1 MQSEGTDS
9 GRSRAVPWQRIGR
22 LLAVFL
28 GYSALAAVLA
38 VPVAAEQAVEHLS
51 FQDRIGT
58 VPVEVTLAHNGLS
71 TVDTGVLGQLY
82 WDQTGRW
89 GFGANV
95 RLTGTPQ
102 ADGTLSSYTSPVFVR
117 ANASFVSDPAAVAAA
132 YGDELQSRFWVR
144 FLVSEVV
151 AALLGGLVLTA
162 VARGRRPRLPGGRL
176 LTKIVTTAAVLAALA
191 GVSIASATWLFA
203 RWDGSADVDQRYPM
217 PGIPELSFS
226 SSQTLEVARQIE
238 PFLTKNNDRIRARS
252 KAYQETVAASL
263 DDELALRTD
272 DLVPDDGELLILA
285 EADPQGSVVGTAV
298 RRAMYPTLREALG
311 QDSFALRT
319 ISGDI
324 TSNGT
329 VAEAGFVEQEATA
342 SGDLPV
348 VAVKGDHDT
357 SDTVEQLDDQDIA
370 NPDLDVEDIGGLDV
384 AVANDPAFKTL
395 FGGLSVNES
404 GISEYD
410 IGAKLRDEVGA
421 DAGALVVLLHQP
433 TSAAGYLGVDSL
445 AALDDSFGFETTPR
459 DDGIPDLPPGI
470 INVGH
475 LHDPEPPKVIWNT
488 DTDEV
493 TWTVV
498 NQLGTSGGVEES
510 PTFNR
515 FSTPFSVPLKT
526 LSVQLQYIDVETG
539 MQTGYAPID
548 VAIDGTVTIGQRAN
562 LGLPD

>member
-102 ADGTLSSYTSPVFVR
+102 AEGTLASYTSPVFVR

-162 VARGRRPRLPGGRL
+162 VARGRRPRLLGDRL
-176 LTKIVTTAAVLAALA
+176 LTKIATTTAALAALA

-203 RWDGSADVDQRYPM
+203 RWDGSADVDQRYSM

-226 SSQTLEVARQIE
+226 SPQTLEVARQIE
-238 PFLTKNNDRIRARS
+238 PFLTKNNDRIRPGARLTRKRSPLRS
-252 KAYQETVAASL
+252 KTSSPSEPRTWSPVMGTPDPRRSRPPRQRRRHRGATRHVSDAAPGARRGQLRVAHHFRRHHVQRHS
-263 DDELALRTD
+263 R
-272 DLVPDDGELLILA
+272 G
-285 EADPQGSVVGTAV
+285 GRV
-298 RRAMYPTLREALG
+298 RRE
-311 QDSFALRT
+311 
-319 ISGDI
+319 
-324 TSNGT
+324 
-329 VAEAGFVEQEATA
+329 EATA

-404 GISEYD
+404 GISEYG

-421 DAGALVVLLHQP
+421 DTGALVVLLHQP
-433 TSAAGYLGVDSL
+433 TSAAGY
-445 AALDDSFGFETTPR
+445 
-459 DDGIPDLPPGI
+459 
-470 INVGH
+470 
-475 LHDPEPPKVIWNT
+475 
-488 DTDEV
+488 
-493 TWTVV
+493 
-498 NQLGTSGGVEES
+498 
-510 PTFNR
+510 
-515 FSTPFSVPLKT
+515 
-526 LSVQLQYIDVETG
+526 
-539 MQTGYAPID
+539 
-548 VAIDGTVTIGQRAN
+548 
-562 LGLPD
+562 